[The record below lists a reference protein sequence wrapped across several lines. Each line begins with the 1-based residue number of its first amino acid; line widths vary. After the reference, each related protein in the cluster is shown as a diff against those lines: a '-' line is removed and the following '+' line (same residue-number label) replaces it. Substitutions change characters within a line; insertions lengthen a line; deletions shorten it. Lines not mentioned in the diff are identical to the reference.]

1 MNIEELIKEA
11 EKRFRV
17 FYSRFDSRIYTTK
30 KEVEISVNEKFVN
43 VSLLFNKKRYSQCY
57 VIKDGKLIN

>member
-1 MNIEELIKEA
+1 MELKKEA

-30 KEVEISVNEKFVN
+30 KEVEISITEKFVN
-43 VSLLFNKKRYSQCY
+43 VSLYFNKKRYSQCY
-57 VIKDGKLIN
+57 IIKDGELIN